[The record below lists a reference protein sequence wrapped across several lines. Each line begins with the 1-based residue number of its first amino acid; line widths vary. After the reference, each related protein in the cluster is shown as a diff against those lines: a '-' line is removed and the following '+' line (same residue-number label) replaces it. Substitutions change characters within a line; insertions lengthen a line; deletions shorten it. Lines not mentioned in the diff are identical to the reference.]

1 MEILQYKEINE
12 ATAVRL
18 TWTSQH
24 GIESYLFT
32 IADAIKV
39 IEQLQN
45 KFNIWI
51 IVFKL

>member
-24 GIESYLFT
+24 GIESYLFN
-32 IADAIKV
+32 IQDAIKV
-39 IEQLQN
+39 IYQLQN
-45 KFNIWI
+45 KFYICI
-51 IVFKL
+51 IVSKL